1 MPTQQVEYV
10 AQDPLWLLKLAATA
24 LLLAL
29 PLTIGAHFARAR
41 RSTIALTF
49 PVAFAAL
56 LASHYAASLFLNS
69 WGLVTAL
76 GAALI
81 TLGVGIRYLLGT
93 GLLAALVVASATV
106 VILLVGFYIAVE
118 LGPLARTP

>member
-1 MPTQQVEYV
+1 MPTQQVEHFV
-10 AQDPLWLLKLAATA
+10 QDPLWLLKFAAAA
-24 LLLAL
+24 LLLVL

-49 PVAFAAL
+49 PMAFAAL
-56 LASHYAASLFLNS
+56 LTSHYAASAFLNG
-69 WGLVTAL
+69 WGLVTAI

-93 GLLAALVVASATV
+93 RILAALVVASATV
-106 VILLVGFYIAVE
+106 ALLLVGLYFAVE
-118 LGPLARTP
+118 VDPLARIP

>member
-1 MPTQQVEYV
+1 MPTQHVEHLV
-10 AQDPLWLLKLAATA
+10 QDPLWLLKFAAAA

-49 PVAFAAL
+49 PLAFAAL
-56 LASHYAASLFLNS
+56 LTSHYAASAFLNG
-69 WGLVTAL
+69 WGLVTAI
-76 GAALI
+76 GAALL

-93 GLLAALVVASATV
+93 SLLAALVVASATV
-106 VILLVGFYIAVE
+106 IILLMGLYYCTNICTA
-118 LGPLARTP
+118 